1 MSFEKSNPD
10 FLYIDAEAMIEGG
23 NEQLKVCNGRV
34 CAIVKRTRHG
44 ESHYVI
50 IPELSWAITAL
61 HKRIVVRSMRENDLM

>member
-50 IPELSWAITAL
+50 IP
-61 HKRIVVRSMRENDLM
+61 N